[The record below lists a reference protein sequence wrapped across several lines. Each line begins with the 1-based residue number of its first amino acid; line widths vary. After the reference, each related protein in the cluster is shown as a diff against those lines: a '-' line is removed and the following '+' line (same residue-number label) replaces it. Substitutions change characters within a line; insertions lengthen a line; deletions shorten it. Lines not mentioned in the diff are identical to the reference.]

1 MQQQEYHPGWSERV
15 LAFQR
20 TGEGRRALM
29 EELGTY
35 AYRYP
40 RRKMPGL
47 DEDAGGE
54 FYLFCHAKLEQI
66 VVRFRDCGKPFERY
80 LNSVLSWQLRSFLAK
95 RRQAEHAWQTTLRSP
110 LWDDPDAAAE
120 TPATDVRGAAPANVT
135 PFPSPPAP
143 PAPPAAAPKGAKR
156 AAVARRRIL
165 YGVLKTGHRLDQ
177 RQLAAAAQATGCELP
192 RLRSLIEHLR
202 RGRAGAYQRLELQR
216 SRRNHAFARLQ
227 LWSGAAHRET
237 DGKFRAQAAARA
249 ARCRRSV
256 EAAQSE
262 LARVRV
268 APTNRAIAAVLGIPK
283 GTVDTGLYWLRR
295 QRTADY
301 AWADG
306 AGAGER
312 QSA

>member
-1 MQQQEYHPGWSERV
+1 MQEYHPGWSERV

-20 TGEGRRALM
+20 TGEGRQALLD
-29 EELGTY
+29 ELGTY

-40 RRKMPGL
+40 RRKLPGL

-80 LNSVLSWQLRSFLAK
+80 LNSVLSWQLRSFLAQ
-95 RRQAEHAWQTTLRSP
+95 RRHAEHAWQTTLRSP
-110 LWDDPDAAAE
+110 LWDDPDAA
-120 TPATDVRGAAPANVT
+120 V
-135 PFPSPPAP
+135 
-143 PAPPAAAPKGAKR
+143 APPAAARGAEPANVIPFPRTRATAPPAAGSKR
-156 AAVARRRIL
+156 AATARRRIL

-192 RLRSLIEHLR
+192 RLRSLIEQLR
-202 RGRAGAYQRLELQR
+202 RGRAAAYRRLEWLR
-216 SRRNHAFARLQ
+216 TRRNSAFAQLQ
-227 LWSGAAHRET
+227 IWSGIAHRDA

-249 ARCRRSV
+249 ARYRRAV
-256 EAAQSE
+256 EALQSE

-268 APTNRAIAAVLGIPK
+268 APTNRAIAALPGIPK
-283 GTVDTGLYWLRR
+283 GTVDTGLYWLQR
-295 QRTADY
+295 QPAADY
-301 AWADG
+301 AWVDG
-306 AGAGER
+306 VGAGER